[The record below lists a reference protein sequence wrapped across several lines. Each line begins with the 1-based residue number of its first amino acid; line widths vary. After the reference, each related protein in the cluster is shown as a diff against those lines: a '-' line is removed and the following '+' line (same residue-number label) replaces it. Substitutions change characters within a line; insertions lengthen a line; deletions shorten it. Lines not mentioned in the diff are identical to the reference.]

1 MRAKAP
7 LRGLGGL
14 NAVGCLLTAKD
25 IRQQSLDVR
34 SKALLSAKVC
44 TQQSLYIRSKTI
56 ITPPPLVHSWIYARQ
71 TIAKAFAK
79 NIFINQERRLGDRKR
94 SDTVVVLTVNYAN

>member
-7 LRGLGGL
+7 LGGLGGL

-25 IRQQSLDVR
+25 IRQQSLD
-34 SKALLSAKVC
+34 L
-44 TQQSLYIRSKTI
+44 QSKTI
-56 ITPPPLVHSWIYARQ
+56 VNPQPVIHSWIYARQ

-79 NIFINQERRLGDRKR
+79 DVFINQE
-94 SDTVVVLTVNYAN
+94 